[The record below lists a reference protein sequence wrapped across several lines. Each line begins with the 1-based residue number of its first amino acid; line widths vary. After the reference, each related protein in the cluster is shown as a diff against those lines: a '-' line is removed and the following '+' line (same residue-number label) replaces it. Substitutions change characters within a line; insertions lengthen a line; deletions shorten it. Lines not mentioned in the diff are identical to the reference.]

1 MNSDDVNDRDRFW
14 KLVSKID
21 RGYSVVGSQVK
32 EVDDSGTE
40 LKQKSLPIK
49 HKDIV
54 RYAKSRNPINHMSV
68 AFIKKDVL
76 EVGGYPDLFLKEDYA
91 LWAKMIGKRKS
102 LKTYH
107 VRLLRQGRV
116 SKCIRVEE
124 GTEQQDQS

>member
-1 MNSDDVNDRDRFW
+1 
-14 KLVSKID
+14 
-21 RGYSVVGSQVK
+21 
-32 EVDDSGTE
+32 
-40 LKQKSLPIK
+40 
-49 HKDIV
+49 
-54 RYAKSRNPINHMSV
+54 MSV

-124 GTEQQDQS
+124 GTEQEDQS